1 MRNAKVDFSMCFAKC
16 EGMDIISYNSE
27 DLSKN
32 QRSVRNIRKLSHMY
46 NKYKGTYQFT
56 SNLINVIF
64 EVEIFV

>member
-1 MRNAKVDFSMCFAKC
+1 MCFAKC

-32 QRSVRNIRKLSHMY
+32 QKSVRNIRKLSHNY
-46 NKYKGTYQFT
+46 NRYKETYQFK

-64 EVEIFV
+64 EFEIYT